1 MSPDADDN
9 FRAQCESEERDRAL
23 VRQELEQGVP
33 EDQIEEHVALESDF
47 VRLNPGR
54 DVRAYARHLIE
65 EENTASSLDLSPSDE
80 WKQDFKRE
88 FGVEPRKP
96 DLEASNDTHPEPTPT
111 LSERIRAAEESVRSY
126 INENFKPD
134 DWLAV
139 VALNRKSGEV
149 VQRISPAKNIA
160 SPDYQRWLR
169 HLNATGSDVYMS
181 LNTFKEHARGRTK
194 GDLKE
199 VRHLYLDLDQDGTRK
214 LEAIRD
220 DSAVPAPNYVLNTSP
235 GKYQVIWRV
244 EGFGQ
249 VQAEAALRALA
260 QRFGGDP
267 AATDSTRIF
276 RLPGFNSKKYAQDFQ
291 VTVAKE
297 APAEQVYRPEDFK
310 VRTDDPERT
319 TSGPGATQRRAE
331 GEPLS
336 QSERDWRY
344 AIRKLQA
351 GEDPQKI
358 IKDMENYRGQ
368 DRSDHTGRLVPAK
381 AQPHYYA
388 EHTVKKAMTH
398 LGMTP
403 PEKPAAR
410 ETEVQPSR

>member
-1 MSPDADDN
+1 MSTDTGDT
-9 FRAQCESEERDRAL
+9 FRAQYESEERDRAL
-23 VRQELEQGVP
+23 IRQEIERGVP
-33 EDQIEEHVALESDF
+33 DEQIEEEVAFQTDF

-65 EENTASSLDLSPSDE
+65 EENTASSLDLSTVDQG
-80 WKQDFKRE
+80 KQDFKRE
-88 FGVEPRKP
+88 FGFEPRKR
-96 DLEASNDTHPEPTPT
+96 DLEVSNDTHPQPTPIP
-111 LSERIRAAEESVRSY
+111 SERTRAAEESVRSY

-149 VQRISPAKNIA
+149 VQRLSPAKNIS

-199 VRHLYLDLDQDGTRK
+199 VRHLYLDLDQDGARK
-214 LEAIRD
+214 LEAIRH

-249 VQAEAALRALA
+249 VQAETALRTLA

-276 RLPGFNSKKYAQDFQ
+276 RLPGFNSKKYEKDFQ
-291 VTVAKE
+291 VTLARE
-297 APAEQVYRPEDFK
+297 APAAQVYRPEDFT
-310 VRTDDPERT
+310 VRSEDPERAPSAST
-319 TSGPGATQRRAE
+319 AASRRAA
-331 GEPLS
+331 GEQS
-336 QSERDWRY
+336 QSERDWSY

-358 IKDMENYRGQ
+358 IREMGNYRSQ
-368 DRSDHTGRLVPAK
+368 DRSDRAGNLVPAK
-381 AQPHYYA
+381 ARPHYYA
-388 EHTVKKAMTH
+388 EHTVKKAMAH
-398 LGMTP
+398 LGMKP
-403 PEKPAAR
+403 PDQPAAR
-410 ETEVQPSR
+410 EADVQPNR

>member
-1 MSPDADDN
+1 MSQDSSDN
-9 FRAQCESEERDRAL
+9 FTAQYESEERDRTFI
-23 VRQELEQGVP
+23 REELERGVP
-33 EDQIEEHVALESDF
+33 EDQIEEHVALQSDF
-47 VRLNPGR
+47 VRLNSGH
-54 DVRAYARHLIE
+54 DVRAYARRLVE
-65 EENTASSLDLSPSDE
+65 EENAASSLDLSPSDQ

-88 FGVEPRKP
+88 FGVEPRKA
-96 DLEASNDTHPEPTPT
+96 DLEASSNTQPEPSPT
-111 LSERIRAAEESVRSY
+111 ISERTRAAEESVRSY

-160 SPDYQRWLR
+160 GPDYQRWLR
-169 HLNATGSDVYMS
+169 HLNATGSDVYLS

-199 VRHLYLDLDQDGTRK
+199 VRHLYLDLDQDGARK
-214 LEAIRD
+214 LDSIRD
-220 DSAVPAPNYVLNTSP
+220 DGAVPAPNYVLNTSP

-249 VQAEAALRALA
+249 VQAETALRSLA

-276 RLPGFNSKKYAQDFQ
+276 RLPGFNSKKYMQDFQ
-291 VTVAKE
+291 VTVARE
-297 APAEQVYRPEDFK
+297 APAAHVYRPEDFK
-310 VRTDDPERT
+310 VRPDDLERSP
-319 TSGPGATQRRAE
+319 SGPVVTERRAV

-351 GEDPQKI
+351 GEHPQRI

-368 DRSDHTGRLVPAK
+368 DRSDHAGNLVPAK

-403 PEKPAAR
+403 PEKAAAR
-410 ETEVQPSR
+410 EEDVRPSR

>member
-1 MSPDADDN
+1 MPSSPRKTSR
-9 FRAQCESEERDRAL
+9 RA
-23 VRQELEQGVP
+23 P
-33 EDQIEEHVALESDF
+33 VALRPSK
-47 VRLNPGR
+47 
-54 DVRAYARHLIE
+54 
-65 EENTASSLDLSPSDE
+65 SS
-80 WKQDFKRE
+80 FKPPEQPFAQSR
-88 FGVEPRKP
+88 RK
-96 DLEASNDTHPEPTPT
+96 LT
-111 LSERIRAAEESVRSY
+111 
-126 INENFKPD
+126 INENFKTD

-169 HLNATGSDVYMS
+169 HLNATGSDVYLS

-199 VRHLYLDLDQDGTRK
+199 VRHLYLDLDQEGARK

-249 VQAEAALRALA
+249 VEAEAALRTLA

-291 VTVAKE
+291 VTVTRE
-297 APAEQVYRPEDFK
+297 APAAHGYHPEDFK
-310 VRTDDPERT
+310 VWRDEADRSP
-319 TSGPGATQRRAE
+319 SGPVTTQRRAE

-368 DRSDHTGRLVPAK
+368 DRSDRAGNLVPAK

-403 PEKPAAR
+403 AEKPGAR
-410 ETEVQPSR
+410 EAEVQPSR

>member
-1 MSPDADDN
+1 
-9 FRAQCESEERDRAL
+9 
-23 VRQELEQGVP
+23 
-33 EDQIEEHVALESDF
+33 
-47 VRLNPGR
+47 
-54 DVRAYARHLIE
+54 
-65 EENTASSLDLSPSDE
+65 
-80 WKQDFKRE
+80 
-88 FGVEPRKP
+88 
-96 DLEASNDTHPEPTPT
+96 
-111 LSERIRAAEESVRSY
+111 
-126 INENFKPD
+126 
-134 DWLAV
+134 
-139 VALNRKSGEV
+139 
-149 VQRISPAKNIA
+149 
-160 SPDYQRWLR
+160 
-169 HLNATGSDVYMS
+169 
-181 LNTFKEHARGRTK
+181 
-194 GDLKE
+194 LKE
-199 VRHLYLDLDQDGTRK
+199 VRHLYLDLDQDAARK

-235 GKYQVIWRV
+235 GRYQVIWSV

-249 VQAEAALRALA
+249 VEAETALRSLA

-291 VTVAKE
+291 VTVAVQSP
-297 APAEQVYRPEDFK
+297 APKVYRPEDFR
-310 VRTDDPERT
+310 VRSQEPERSP
-319 TSGPGATQRRAE
+319 SGAVATQRRAE

-351 GEDPQKI
+351 GEDPEKI

-368 DRSDHTGRLVPAK
+368 DRSDRAGTLVPAK

-410 ETEVQPSR
+410 EAEVQPSR